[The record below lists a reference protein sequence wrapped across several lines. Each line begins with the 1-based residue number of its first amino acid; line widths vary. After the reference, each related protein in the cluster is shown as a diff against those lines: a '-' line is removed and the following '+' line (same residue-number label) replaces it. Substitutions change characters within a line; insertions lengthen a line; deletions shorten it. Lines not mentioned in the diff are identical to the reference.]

1 MRVQFVLSEIGVG
14 LRRNLTM
21 TIAVIVSVA
30 LSLTLFGAGL
40 LVTKQVDEMKDFWYE
55 RVEVSIFLCAKN
67 DQSAEKSPGCVDGE
81 VTNDQRAAIDVE
93 LKRMPIV
100 EKTYYETKQQ
110 AFEHFKDQ
118 YKDSPLSAQ
127 VTPDQLPESYRVKL
141 KDPTKYEVV
150 ASAFAGRPGVES
162 VQDQRKILDPF
173 FKLLENARWAAYGVM
188 VFMLLVAILLI
199 VNTARVS
206 AFSRRRETGIMRL
219 VGASN
224 MYIQLPFIMES
235 AIAGLLGGLLAT
247 GLISAGFVFGVQK
260 GLGSSFQAF
269 ELIGWG
275 PVLSIFP
282 ILVIFGV
289 LMSAIASF
297 FTLLKYLKV

>member
-1 MRVQFVLSEIGVG
+1 MRAQFVLSEIGVG

-55 RVEVSIFLCAKN
+55 KVEVSIFLCGKA
-67 DQSAEKSPGCVDGE
+67 DQNEATPGCVGGE
-81 VTNDQRAAIDVE
+81 VTNDQRESIRAE
-93 LKRMPIV
+93 LGRMPLV
-100 EKTYYETKQQ
+100 EKTYYEDKQQ
-110 AFEHFKDQ
+110 AFQHFKDQ
-118 YKDSPLSAQ
+118 NKDSPLSAS
-127 VTPDQLPESYRVKL
+127 VTPDQLPESFRVKL
-141 KDPTKYEVV
+141 KDPTKYNVV
-150 ASAFAGRPGVES
+150 ASAFDGRPGVQS

-224 MYIQLPFIMES
+224 MYIQLPFILES

-247 GLISAGFVFGVQK
+247 GLISAGFVFGVEK
-260 GLGSSFQAF
+260 GLGSSFSAF

-275 PVLSIFP
+275 PVLWTFP

-289 LMSAIASF
+289 LMSAVASF